1 MEGIGGSFL
10 GEGSFRNGDP
20 MGDGMLERGGVLTKG
35 AGGGPVF
42 IARPHFSSL
51 IVSFNF
57 LISSL
62 RESFSFFTGDSD
74 FLISS
79 DRSFFKLITISFI
92 EFISPT
98 VFMMVL

>member
-1 MEGIGGSFL
+1 
-10 GEGSFRNGDP
+10 
-20 MGDGMLERGGVLTKG
+20 MLVRVGVLTKG

-62 RESFSFFTGDSD
+62 RELFSFFTGESD

-79 DRSFFKLITISFI
+79 DKSFFRLTITSFI

-98 VFMMVL
+98 VFMMVLWFS